1 MNTGRRPGRRTR
13 EEAAQTRIRILDAAE
28 ERFGAAGYA
37 AVSVREIAE
46 AAGVQPYTVQH
57 HFDSK
62 ALLYYAVM
70 NRWNEVVQD
79 VIRDAMKGITSFPE
93 MVEAAI
99 DTTFDF
105 FVEHRSWVRM
115 AARVA
120 IGERLPEGIEIKEN
134 RWARFTEAEYP
145 LAGAS
150 GVDLRMVLIPVEGV
164 LNVHTLAAKHY
175 KQLYGKT
182 LDDPELRAQV
192 KAHVKAVGAGIV
204 NNAALPPST

>member
-70 NRWNEVVQD
+70 NRWNEVSS
-79 VIRDAMKGITSFPE
+79 TSFGTP
-93 MVEAAI
+93 
-99 DTTFDF
+99 
-105 FVEHRSWVRM
+105 
-115 AARVA
+115 
-120 IGERLPEGIEIKEN
+120 
-134 RWARFTEAEYP
+134 
-145 LAGAS
+145 
-150 GVDLRMVLIPVEGV
+150 
-164 LNVHTLAAKHY
+164 
-175 KQLYGKT
+175 
-182 LDDPELRAQV
+182 
-192 KAHVKAVGAGIV
+192 
-204 NNAALPPST
+204 